1 MRDTNN
7 IPCIVIIIKEIAN
20 LRTISILYTIVNR
33 LRYKKYIIDKN
44 NN

>member
-7 IPCIVIIIKEIAN
+7 IPYIVIIIKEIAN

-33 LRYKKYIIDKN
+33 LRYKKIYY
-44 NN
+44 